1 MLVTHFFGIS
11 VSHVFGNSASRYD
24 SILTS
29 LGSHFLTHCLSCLRW
44 DMLSRPVEGRTSAS
58 LCWLLKS
65 EKKPTVPILY
75 IAYVQMNLLTGAI
88 WEPKTQANL
97 SLCKQ
102 FLSISQH
109 DIIFKTISYGN
120 CGIRFSSHC
129 CLSIKYYRFIFQGW
143 QFWREAITNF
153 KYLLRLLVHTQWR
166 DKMTGLKNIIRSMK
180 GNRSLYSSL
189 LLQTVIIMIFIST
202 ISAQQ
207 FQLRNNSTAENGNR
221 KANKNIV
228 TTYEECKVRRLWEKS
243 K

>member
-1 MLVTHFFGIS
+1 MEFQLVTFS
-11 VSHVFGNSASRYD
+11 VTRLLAMTRFWRRLDHIFWLIVCLVCAEICSHA
-24 SILTS
+24 L
-29 LGSHFLTHCLSCLRW
+29 W
-44 DMLSRPVEGRTSAS
+44 KEGH
-58 LCWLLKS
+58 LLAFVDYIQKS

-143 QFWREAITNF
+143 QFWREAITDF